1 MSRGN
6 PFEEIERMFEEM
18 NRGLEA
24 FDSSL
29 TQGVPVDVLEHDEE
43 FVITAD
49 LPGYDKEDIDVRLSG
64 ATLTIAAERSSGS
77 TSQDGEYVRQERS
90 RETVSRSLRLPDRV
104 DESGTE
110 ANYQNGVLTVT
121 LRKSGA
127 GEGESIDIE

>member
-43 FVITAD
+43 FVVTAD

>member
-1 MSRGN
+1 
-6 PFEEIERMFEEM
+6 MFEEM

-43 FVITAD
+43 FVVTAD

>member
-1 MSRGN
+1 
-6 PFEEIERMFEEM
+6 MFEEM

-24 FDSSL
+24 FDSGL
-29 TQGVPVDVLEHDEE
+29 TQGVPVDVLERDDE
-43 FVITAD
+43 FVVTAD
-49 LPGYDKEDIDVRLSG
+49 LPGYDKEAIDVRLSG
-64 ATLTIAAERSSGS
+64 ATLTIAAERSAESEIAS
-77 TSQDGEYVRQERS
+77 EDGEYVRQERT

-110 ANYQNGVLTVT
+110 ATYENGVLTVE

>member
-1 MSRGN
+1 
-6 PFEEIERMFEEM
+6 MFEEM

-29 TQGVPVDVLEHDEE
+29 TQGVPVDVVEHDEE
-43 FVITAD
+43 FVVTAD

-64 ATLTIAAERSSGS
+64 ATLTIAAERSSES
-77 TSQDGEYVRQERS
+77 TSEDGEYVRQERS

-104 DESGTE
+104 DESETE
-110 ANYQNGVLTVT
+110 ADYQNGVLTIT
-121 LRKSGA
+121 LRKSGV